1 MSPPRGL
8 TPPCGQWYERGSSN
22 FDRGNS
28 VANTKSAALKSD
40 TNAGGQGA
48 SPADVAPVRLGGE
61 SLADRLAPH
70 FKKIFIVG
78 GALAVLALVVA
89 TVRWR
94 QNVGKEA
101 TTAAYVKALAV
112 ASRPIVSPEMPASK
126 DGFASRKLRAEA
138 ALAALGT
145 TRVSTAEGQ
154 LYVARLHFEARQFDQ
169 AAALFQG
176 LARAAGPIGLG
187 ASLGLGYVAEARAE
201 DVTDAKQK
209 QTLLESALGLFQ
221 AAGAGRTDAAAAD
234 SLYHQ
239 GRILHQLGRAAE
251 AQATLD
257 KALASSPSP
266 VTKALIEARLGL
278 VASDVP

>member
-1 MSPPRGL
+1 M
-8 TPPCGQWYERGSSN
+8 
-22 FDRGNS
+22 
-28 VANTKSAALKSD
+28 ANTKSAALKSD
-40 TNAGGQGA
+40 TTSGGQGDA
-48 SPADVAPVRLGGE
+48 PAAALPVQPVRLGGE

-70 FKKIFIVG
+70 LKKIFAIG
-78 GALAVLALVVA
+78 GALAVLALVLA

-112 ASRPIVSPEMPASK
+112 ASRPITSAETPAAGS
-126 DGFASRKLRAEA
+126 DGFASRQARAEA

-145 TRVSTAEGQ
+145 TAASSAEGT
-154 LYVARLHFEARQFDQ
+154 LYVARLHYDARQFDKAQ
-169 AAALFQG
+169 ALFES
-176 LARAAGPIGLG
+176 LSRSAGAIGLN
-187 ASLGLGYVAEARAE
+187 ASLGLGFVAEARAE
-201 DVTDAKQK
+201 AVTDAAQK
-209 QTLLESALGLFQ
+209 QTHLETALRQFE

-239 GRILHQLGRAAE
+239 GRILHQLGRAGE

-266 VTKALIEARLGL
+266 VTRALIEARLGL
-278 VASDVP
+278 VASDLP